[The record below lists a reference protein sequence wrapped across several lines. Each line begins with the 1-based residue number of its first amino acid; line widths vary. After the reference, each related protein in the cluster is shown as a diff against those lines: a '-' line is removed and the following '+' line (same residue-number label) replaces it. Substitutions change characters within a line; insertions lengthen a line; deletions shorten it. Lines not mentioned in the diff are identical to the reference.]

1 MTAEPQ
7 AITPA
12 ATGTLVLGQN
22 LAPGNYRL
30 YFQARSDSAVAQQVF
45 VQLYQGSTALVPQG
59 LAGAQGKL
67 DYLWDAAYWTPSASY
82 PVPLAQWPYINFAI
96 TTNEIITCKLSAY
109 AGGSGKS
116 FWLNAVKLI
125 KLN

>member
-22 LAPGNYRL
+22 LPAGSYRV

-45 VQLYQGSTALVPQG
+45 VQLYQGNALLTPT
-59 LAGAQGKL
+59 GASGSKGRYE
-67 DYLWDAAYWTPSASY
+67 YLWDAAYWTPSTTY
-82 PVPLAQWPYINFAI
+82 PVSMDLWPYINFSI
-96 TTNEIITCKLSAY
+96 TTNEIITAKLSAFG
-109 AGGSGKS
+109 GGSGKN
-116 FWLNAVKLI
+116 FWLKTARLVKV
-125 KLN
+125 